1 MMDPPAALNR
11 GVGYPRPMND
21 ALRIYRAGLG
31 LALVVF
37 TGLLIYWLQ
46 PILTPFIAGALLAY
60 LGDPLAR
67 RLQRLGLNRM
77 IATSI
82 VFLLLFSVLAA
93 GVLMLIPLV
102 GRQIDTLQSQLP
114 GMLTWAQETGLPWLE
129 QTFGIDFGTVDL
141 AALRNAISEHWQST
155 GNVAAEVVGRISR
168 SGMAVAGAI
177 ATLALT
183 PVVAFYLLRDWDR
196 VLAALLRTVPPSW
209 RATTAQLAAE
219 CDEVVGAFVRG
230 QLLVMISLGLFYA
243 FGLWLV
249 GLQLGILIGLLSGL
263 AAIVPYLGFIV
274 GIAAATAAVIV
285 QYSDWL
291 IPLLLVWVVFGAGQA
306 LESVAFTPL
315 FVGDRIGLHP
325 VAVIFAV
332 LAGGQLFG
340 FVGVLLALPIAAVV
354 VVLLRHAHAF
364 VTG

>member
-1 MMDPPAALNR
+1 
-11 GVGYPRPMND
+11 MND
-21 ALRIYRAGLG
+21 ALQIYRAGLG

-67 RLQRLGLNRM
+67 RLQRLGLNRLL
-77 IATSI
+77 ATSI
-82 VFLLLFSVLAA
+82 VFLLLFGVLAA
-93 GVLMLIPLV
+93 GILMLIPLV
-102 GRQIDTLQSQLP
+102 SRQIDTLQAQLP
-114 GMLTWAQETGLPWLE
+114 AMLTWAQTTGLPWLE
-129 QTFGIDFGTVDL
+129 QTFGINLGTVDL
-141 AALRNAISEHWQST
+141 AALRAAISEHWQST
-155 GNVAAEVVGRISR
+155 GNVAAEVIGRVSR
-168 SGMAVAGAI
+168 SGMALAGAI

-196 VLAALLRTVPPSW
+196 VLAGLLHTVPPSW
-209 RATTAQLAAE
+209 RATTAQLVGE

-243 FGLWLV
+243 LGLWLV

-274 GIAAATAAVIV
+274 GIAAATVAVIV
-285 QYSDWL
+285 QSGDWL
-291 IPLLLVWVVFGAGQA
+291 IPLLLVWVVYGAGQA
-306 LESVAFTPL
+306 LESVVFTPL